1 MIIWHCTQ
9 QGRVVYDRKPHH
21 FLYTDVL
28 RILKKI
34 EVPQVYEINKRI
46 HVIKILVDV
55 FRKNVWPG
63 WKNIFVDTEEVGILG
78 NLLEEV
84 LTFVKELS
92 DKTIEA
98 D

>member
-1 MIIWHCTQ
+1 MITWKCTQ
-9 QGRVVYDRKPHH
+9 EGRVIYDRKKHE

-34 EVPQVYEINKRI
+34 EVPGIYDINKR
-46 HVIKILVDV
+46 VYVVKILVDV
-55 FRKNVWPG
+55 FRKNIWPG
-63 WKNIFVDTEEVGILG
+63 WRNLFVDTEDVGILG

-84 LTFVKELS
+84 LTFVKKIS
-92 DKTIEA
+92 DKTIAA